1 MSSIALDERLYF
13 SIEIK
18 YFVAKK
24 YFEFDEIK
32 VLFIFLVVRSEF
44 NQNMVLSNIYK
55 MKTLPTKENFVS
67 FLLILGS
74 AIKTEMQIFMLNFRF
89 SDFDK
94 TKRRSR
100 YKLLFCGLF
109 NKSHC

>member
-1 MSSIALDERLYF
+1 MSKNASDEWLYF

-55 MKTLPTKENFVS
+55 MKTLPTKENFLS
-67 FLLILGS
+67 YI
-74 AIKTEMQIFMLNFRF
+74 RF
-89 SDFDK
+89 SNKDGDADFYVK
-94 TKRRSR
+94 FQVQR
-100 YKLLFCGLF
+100 L
-109 NKSHC
+109 

>member
-1 MSSIALDERLYF
+1 MSKNASDEWLYF

-74 AIKTEMQIFMLNFRF
+74 AIKTEMQIFILYFSF
-89 SDFDK
+89 SD
-94 TKRRSR
+94 
-100 YKLLFCGLF
+100 Y
-109 NKSHC
+109 

>member
-1 MSSIALDERLYF
+1 MSKNASDEWLYF

-55 MKTLPTKENFVS
+55 MKTLPTKEDFT
-67 FLLILGS
+67 FL
-74 AIKTEMQIFMLNFRF
+74 F
-89 SDFDK
+89 
-94 TKRRSR
+94 
-100 YKLLFCGLF
+100 LFQVQR
-109 NKSHC
+109 

>member
-1 MSSIALDERLYF
+1 MSKNASDEWLYF

-55 MKTLPTKENFVS
+55 MKTLPTKENFVY

-74 AIKTEMQIFMLNFRF
+74 VIKTEMQIFILYFSF
-89 SDFDK
+89 SD
-94 TKRRSR
+94 
-100 YKLLFCGLF
+100 Y
-109 NKSHC
+109 

>member
-67 FLLILGS
+67 FPLSNKYGD
-74 AIKTEMQIFMLNFRF
+74 A
-89 SDFDK
+89 DFYVK
-94 TKRRSR
+94 FQVQR
-100 YKLLFCGLF
+100 L
-109 NKSHC
+109 